1 MNLVQLKIEF
11 AAGFSD
17 EAIGQAVLGLL
28 DV

>member
-11 AAGFSD
+11 VAGFSD
-17 EAIGQAVLGLL
+17 EAMGQAVLGLL